1 VSCGSNGVAPN
12 SDVTLRPEDGT
23 IQSPMRD
30 ASRDSVTPGGAQAP
44 LGARGGSSADG
55 VADTTPSG
63 KADPGPRALPLA
75 DARGLLAALVAVALA
90 LAAYAALAA
99 DVVEGGRLS
108 SYDQDLAEWVAGS
121 MPTPVEWVARC
132 LSWLGGWAGVTV
144 LVVLAVVWLA
154 RRGRLAIGVLLVV
167 VALGGQLLNSI
178 TKEGYDRPRP
188 TAGSPVELPSSTS
201 FPSGHA
207 MTGIAVFGLLGLL
220 VARELA
226 SRRARTAA
234 IAVGFGLGALIG
246 ASRVVLNVHFL
257 TDVLAGAA
265 LGLAWLSLCLLVASV
280 VSSRRR
286 RYAEAS

>member
-1 VSCGSNGVAPN
+1 
-12 SDVTLRPEDGT
+12 
-23 IQSPMRD
+23 MRD
-30 ASRDSVTPGGAQAP
+30 ASRDSVTPGGARAP
-44 LGARGGSSADG
+44 LGARGGTPDDG
-55 VADTTPSG
+55 VAAATPAEQ
-63 KADPGPRALPLA
+63 ADPGPRALPLA
-75 DARGLLAALVAVALA
+75 DDRRLLAALVAVALV
-90 LAAYAALAA
+90 AYAALAA

-108 SYDQDLAEWVAGS
+108 SYDEDLSAWVVGS
-121 MPTPVEWVARC
+121 MPTPVEWLARC

-144 LVVLAVVWLA
+144 LVALAVVLLA
-154 RRGRLAIGVLLVV
+154 RRGRLALGMLLVAV
-167 VALGGQLLNSI
+167 TLGGQLLNSI

-188 TAGSPVELPSSTS
+188 TAGSPIELPSSTS

-220 VARELA
+220 VACERA
-226 SRRARTAA
+226 SRRARIAA
-234 IAVGFGLGALIG
+234 IAAGFGLGALIG

-280 VSSRRR
+280 VVSRRR